1 MNYNFLLVEKI
12 NKELESIKSDGFFYF
27 NINDNL
33 DLEFQKD
40 KDSTSIKVFSEEEE
54 VMIFTS
60 TENHLSLTLKENISK
75 EVLFNILSFDLN
87 KAIQNES
94 DRSKEKKENI
104 SYEDFYKNI
113 FVLISNLHNK
123 YNTVKDFSK
132 ISGFEKNEFS
142 DSIMNTVENKDYFI
156 TFQTTLFL
164 NVPQTYIEV
173 KSINKNVKLLEFEA
187 REKNLKLFLD
197 GTAFDLLEYNNIN
210 WKSLLEVLEKL
221 ITNKI
226 KEIESL
232 ENYDNQE

>member
-33 DLEFQKD
+33 DLEFKKD
-40 KDSTSIKVFSEEEE
+40 TDSISIRGFSEEEE
-54 VMIFTS
+54 IMNYAS
-60 TENHLSLTLKENISK
+60 TENHLSLYLKENISK

-87 KAIQNES
+87 KAVQNEI

-104 SYEDFYKNI
+104 SYEDFYKNL

-173 KSINKNVKLLEFEA
+173 KSINKNIKLLEFEA

-232 ENYDNQE
+232 ENYGNQE

>member
-60 TENHLSLTLKENISK
+60 TENHLSLTLKENIPK

-113 FVLISNLHNK
+113 FILISNLHNK

-132 ISGFEKNEFS
+132 ISGFEKNDFS
-142 DSIMNTVENKDYFI
+142 DSIMNTLENKDYFI

>member
-33 DLEFQKD
+33 DLEFKKD
-40 KDSTSIKVFSEEEE
+40 TDSISIIGFSDEEEI
-54 VMIFTS
+54 MNYTS
-60 TENHLSLTLKENISK
+60 TENHLSLYLKENISK

-87 KAIQNES
+87 KAVQNEI

-104 SYEDFYKNI
+104 SYEDFYKNL

-132 ISGFEKNEFS
+132 ISGFEKNDFS
-142 DSIMNTVENKDYFI
+142 DSIMNTVENKDYSI
-156 TFQTTLFL
+156 TFHTTLFL
-164 NVPQTYIEV
+164 YVPQTYIEV
-173 KSINKNVKLLEFEA
+173 KSINKNIKLLEFEA
-187 REKNLKLFLD
+187 REKNSKLFLD

>member
-87 KAIQNES
+87 IMFGEYFLFCGTES
-94 DRSKEKKENI
+94 TKS
-104 SYEDFYKNI
+104 
-113 FVLISNLHNK
+113 V
-123 YNTVKDFSK
+123 SK
-132 ISGFEKNEFS
+132 I
-142 DSIMNTVENKDYFI
+142 ENG
-156 TFQTTLFL
+156 TLFL
-164 NVPQTYIEV
+164 NI
-173 KSINKNVKLLEFEA
+173 LLF
-187 REKNLKLFLD
+187 
-197 GTAFDLLEYNNIN
+197 
-210 WKSLLEVLEKL
+210 
-221 ITNKI
+221 
-226 KEIESL
+226 
-232 ENYDNQE
+232 

>member
-113 FVLISNLHNK
+113 FILISNLHNK

-132 ISGFEKNEFS
+132 ISGFEKNDFS
-142 DSIMNTVENKDYFI
+142 DSIMNTLENKDYFI

-187 REKNLKLFLD
+187 REKNLKLFLY

-232 ENYDNQE
+232 ENYGNQE

>member
-40 KDSTSIKVFSEEEE
+40 KDSISIKVFSEEEE

-113 FVLISNLHNK
+113 FILISNLHNK
-123 YNTVKDFSK
+123 YDTAKDFSK

-187 REKNLKLFLD
+187 REKKLKLFLD

-232 ENYDNQE
+232 ENYGNQE